1 MPTSH
6 VDSCL
11 CAADEVAVLR
21 RGQCG
26 YPSRILGLEDPPE
39 ELYLR
44 GSLPEE
50 GPVVAIVGARRADP
64 TSKRFAHMLSFEL
77 ARRGAV
83 VVSGG
88 AVGIDT
94 AAHEG
99 ALDGGGITIAVLGSG
114 FDNPYPQGNH
124 ELFRA
129 ISKRGAL
136 LTEFAPPQPPQP
148 WTFPKRNRIVAA
160 LSDVIVVVQASANS
174 GALITAKHARQLGI
188 PVAAAPGPAGDPA
201 HRGSHDLIRAGAKL
215 VESAKEVLEI
225 VGTRP
230 AFEQLSLPRLPI
242 EVKKTLPSSSAGLSA
257 AETKVLGS
265 LGARCLHIDEI
276 AAGTGLGP
284 AQTSAVVLGL
294 EVAGL
299 IEDQGGRRFVRVG

>member
-1 MPTSH
+1 MCTSH
-6 VDSCL
+6 KNFQPD
-11 CAADEVAVLR
+11 AAGERLLR
-21 RGQCG
+21 RGDSS
-26 YPSRILGLEDPPE
+26 YPDRLLALPDPPQ

-44 GSLPEE
+44 GELPQN
-50 GPVVAIVGARRADP
+50 GPFVSIVGSRRAEP
-64 TSKRFAHMLSFEL
+64 GSKRFAHTLAFEL

-88 AVGIDT
+88 AMGIDT

-99 ALDGGGITIAVLGSG
+99 ALDGGGTTVAVLGSG
-114 FDNPYPQGNH
+114 FDNLYPQGNA

-129 ISKRGAL
+129 IAHRGAIV
-136 LTEFAPPQPPQP
+136 TEFAPPQPPQP

-160 LSDVIVVVQASANS
+160 LSDVVVVVQAGQGS
-174 GALITAKHARQLGI
+174 GALITARHATALGI

-201 HRGSHDLIRAGAKL
+201 HRGCHELIRKGAAL
-215 VESAKEVLEI
+215 VENAREALEI

-230 AFEQLSLPRLPI
+230 VGEQLCLPRLPI
-242 EVKKTLPSSSAGLSA
+242 EDKKASAAPSSGLSA
-257 AETKVLGS
+257 AEVKILNS

-284 AQTSAVVLGL
+284 AETSAVVLGL
-294 EVAGL
+294 EIAGL